1 MNQKLVDYYFTPV
14 SPWTYLG
21 HARFVESARRHRA
34 AVAVKPIDLGRVF
47 PASGGLPLKDRPRQ
61 RQSYRLVELA
71 RWSKYLGIPLNL
83 HPAHFPVRAELA
95 SRWILAAVE
104 QGTDAALALALACGR
119 AVWAEERNI
128 AERETL
134 AAIASAQHLD
144 VAALDERAN
153 APDIA
158 TRYATLTQE
167 AIDRGVFG
175 APTYVVG
182 GEMFWGQ
189 DRLDFLDRELAK

>member
-1 MNQKLVDYYFTPV
+1 MSNSLIFALVCAIAAIVYGVV
-14 SPWTYLG
+14 S
-21 HARFVESARRHRA
+21 
-34 AVAVKPIDLGRVF
+34 I
-47 PASGGLPLKDRPRQ
+47 
-61 RQSYRLVELA
+61 
-71 RWSKYLGIPLNL
+71 
-83 HPAHFPVRAELA
+83 
-95 SRWILAAVE
+95 RWILAAVE
-104 QGTDAALALALACGR
+104 QGTDAALALALAFGR
-119 AVWAEERNI
+119 GVWVDERNI

-134 AAIASAQHLD
+134 AAIATAQRLD

-158 TRYATLTQE
+158 TRYAMLTQE

-175 APTYVVG
+175 APTYFVG

>member
-1 MNQKLVDYYFTPV
+1 MNPTLIDYYFTPV

-21 HARFVESARRHRA
+21 HARFVEIARRHGA

-83 HPAHFPVRAELA
+83 HPAHFPVHAELA

-134 AAIASAQHLD
+134 AAIAAAQRLD

-158 TRYATLTQE
+158 TRYAMLTQE

>member
-1 MNQKLVDYYFTPV
+1 MLFR
-14 SPWTYLG
+14 S
-21 HARFVESARRHRA
+21 
-34 AVAVKPIDLGRVF
+34 
-47 PASGGLPLKDRPRQ
+47 
-61 RQSYRLVELA
+61 
-71 RWSKYLGIPLNL
+71 WSKYLGIPLNL
-83 HPAHFPVRAELA
+83 HPAHFPVRADLA

-104 QGTDAALALALACGR
+104 QGTDAALAFALACGR
-119 AVWAEERNI
+119 DVWVEQRNI
-128 AERETL
+128 AERDTL
-134 AAIASAQHLD
+134 AAIANTLDLD

-167 AIDRGVFG
+167 AIDRGIFG
-175 APTYVVG
+175 APTYVAG

>member
-1 MNQKLVDYYFTPV
+1 MKSVDYYFTPV

-21 HARFVESARRHRA
+21 HARFVEIAHRHRA

-47 PASGGLPLKDRPRQ
+47 PVSGGLALKDRAPQ
-61 RQSYRLVELA
+61 RRSYRLVELA
-71 RWSKYLGIPLNL
+71 RWSKYLGIALNL

-104 QGTDAALALALACGR
+104 QGTDAALDLALAFGR

-128 AERETL
+128 AERDTL
-134 AAIASAQHLD
+134 AAIATAHGLD

-158 TRYATLTQE
+158 TRYAMLTQE
-167 AIDRGVFG
+167 AIDRGIFG
-175 APTYVVG
+175 APTYVAG

>member
-1 MNQKLVDYYFTPV
+1 MNPKLVDYYFTPV
-14 SPWTYLG
+14 SPWSYLG
-21 HARFVESARRHRA
+21 HARLVEIARRHRA
-34 AVAVKPIDLGRVF
+34 TIAVKPIDLGRVF
-47 PASGGLPLKDRPRQ
+47 PASGGLPLKERAPQ

-71 RWSKYLGIPLNL
+71 RWSKYLGIALNPR
-83 HPAHFPVRAELA
+83 PAHFPVRADLA
-95 SRWILAAVE
+95 SRWILAALE
-104 QGTDAALALALACGR
+104 QGTDAALDLALAFGR
-119 AVWAEERNI
+119 ALWAEERDI
-128 AERETL
+128 AAQDTL
-134 AAIASAQHLD
+134 AAIATAQRLD

-158 TRYATLTQE
+158 TRYAVLTQE

-175 APTYVVG
+175 APTYFVG

>member
-1 MNQKLVDYYFTPV
+1 MNAILIDYYFTPV

-21 HARFVESARRHRA
+21 HARFVEIARRHRA
-34 AVAVKPIDLGRVF
+34 AIAVKPIDLGRVF
-47 PASGGLPLKDRPRQ
+47 PASGGLPLKDRPPQ
-61 RQSYRLVELA
+61 RQAYRLVELA

-83 HPAHFPVRAELA
+83 HPAHFPVRADFA

-104 QGTDAALALALACGR
+104 QGTDAALAFALACGR
-119 AVWAEERNI
+119 AVWAEQRNI
-128 AERETL
+128 AERDTL
-134 AAIASAQHLD
+134 AAIATALDLD

-158 TRYATLTQE
+158 TRYAVLTQE

-175 APTYVVG
+175 APTYFVG

>member
-1 MNQKLVDYYFTPV
+1 MNPKSVDYYFTPV

-21 HARFVESARRHRA
+21 HARFVEIARRHRA

-83 HPAHFPVRAELA
+83 HPAHFPVRADLA

-104 QGTDAALALALACGR
+104 QGTDAALALALAFGR
-119 AVWAEERNI
+119 GVWVEERNI
-128 AERETL
+128 AECETL
-134 AAIASAQHLD
+134 AAIATAQHLD

-175 APTYVVG
+175 APTYFVG

>member
-1 MNQKLVDYYFTPV
+1 
-14 SPWTYLG
+14 
-21 HARFVESARRHRA
+21 
-34 AVAVKPIDLGRVF
+34 VF
-47 PASGGLPLKDRPRQ
+47 PASGGLPLKQRAPQ
-61 RQSYRLVELA
+61 RQAYRLVELA
-71 RWSKYLGIPLNL
+71 RWSKYLGIAL
-83 HPAHFPVRAELA
+83 HPRPAHFPVRADLA
-95 SRWILAAVE
+95 SRWILAALE
-104 QGTDAALALALACGR
+104 QGTDAALDLALAFGR
-119 AVWAEERNI
+119 ALWAEERDI
-128 AERETL
+128 AAHDTL
-134 AAIASAQHLD
+134 AAIASAQRLD

-158 TRYATLTQE
+158 TRYAVLTQE